1 MRTRVLSA
9 VLGAAIGLL
18 GTVAVAAPAQ
28 AAAVCGDQL
37 VGNGG
42 FESGT
47 TPWTQTS
54 GVISAA
60 TAAEP
65 AHGGTM
71 DAWLDGYGSTHTD
84 TLSQALTLP
93 AGCATATLTWW
104 SHVDTTETTT
114 STAYDKLV
122 VQAGTDTLASY
133 SNLDKNTGYAQR
145 TVDVSRYLGQTV
157 TLKVTGTED
166 SSLATNFLLDDFAL
180 TTTGT
185 ANPQSPVVTSP
196 GSQTTA
202 AGQAVSLQVQ
212 ATDPQND
219 ALTWTATGLPAGLA
233 IGASTGKITGTPT
246 TAGTSSVT
254 VTAKDPAGNSGS
266 ATFAWTIGSAPA
278 DSTRTPIKP
287 AYTVNLTSNT
297 AGTTW
302 TGHQSVSFT
311 NGSAT
316 ALPEVYL
323 RLWDNYHGSCPSTPI
338 TVTNVTGGTAAALSV
353 NCTALKITLPGP
365 LAQGQSATIGF
376 DLSIVVPSGADRF
389 GHDGAY
395 NMIGNALP
403 VLAVRD
409 AAGWH
414 LDPYTN
420 NGEAFYS
427 LISDFD
433 VTLVHPTSLLTPA
446 TGSSTETSSGTTTT
460 THAVANKVRDFAW
473 AAGPFAKITT
483 TSGKGVRV
491 NVYSVSGISTSSA
504 NQMLTLAADSIDVHS
519 GRFGDYP
526 YGEVDVVLDNNFWF
540 GGMEYPGFV
549 LDLVSTTALPHE
561 LAHQWFYGIV
571 GDDEYNSPWLDESFT
586 DYATDL
592 YRGVTGS
599 GCGITWQ
606 SSAEKLTNSMA
617 YWDAHSS
624 RYSTVV
630 YNYGK
635 CTLHD
640 LRRLI
645 GDTPMANL
653 LKSYAQS
660 HWYGVST
667 TAEFKAAAQAAAGST
682 DLTSFWASHRVEG

>member
-1 MRTRVLSA
+1 MRSRVLSA
-9 VLGAAIGLL
+9 ALSAAVGLL
-18 GTVAVAAPAQ
+18 GTVVVAAPAE
-28 AAAVCGDQL
+28 AAAVCGDQV

-47 TPWTQTS
+47 APWTQTS

-60 TAAEP
+60 TTAEP

-93 AGCATATLTWW
+93 AGCASASLSWW
-104 SHVDTTETTT
+104 AHVDTKETTT
-114 STAYDKLV
+114 GTAYDKLV
-122 VQAGTDTLASY
+122 VQAGSDTLASY
-133 SNLDKNTGYAQR
+133 SNLDKNTGYVQR

-157 TLKVTGTED
+157 TLKITGTED
-166 SSLATNFLLDDFAL
+166 SSLATNFLLDDFSL

-185 ANPQSPVVTSP
+185 SNPQSPVVTSP
-196 GSQTTA
+196 GAQSSA

-212 ATDPQND
+212 ATDPQSD

-233 IGASTGKITGTPT
+233 IGASTGRITGTPT

-266 ATFAWTIGSAPA
+266 ATYAWTITAAPA
-278 DSTRTPIKP
+278 DSTRTPISP

-323 RLWDNYHGSCPSTPI
+323 RLWDNYHGSCPTTPI
-338 TVTNVTGGTAAALSV
+338 TVTNVTGGTASALSV
-353 NCTALKITLPGP
+353 NCTAMKVTLPSP

-395 NMIGNALP
+395 SMIGNALP

-409 AAGWH
+409 GAGWH

-420 NGEAFYS
+420 NGESFYTV
-427 LISDFD
+427 IGDFD

-446 TGSSTETSSGTTTT
+446 TGSSTETTSGTTTT
-460 THAVANKVRDFAW
+460 THAVAIKVRDFAW

-640 LRRLI
+640 LRRTI
-645 GDTPMANL
+645 GDTAMANL

-667 TAEFKAAAQAAAGST
+667 TAEFKAAAQVAAGST

>member
-1 MRTRVLSA
+1 MRSRVLSA
-9 VLGAAIGLL
+9 ALSAAVGLL
-18 GTVAVAAPAQ
+18 GTVVVAAPAE
-28 AAAVCGDQL
+28 AAAVCGDQV

-47 TPWTQTS
+47 APWTQSS

-60 TAAEP
+60 TSAEP

-93 AGCATATLTWW
+93 AGCASASLSWW
-104 SHVDTTETTT
+104 AHVDTKETTT

-133 SNLDKNTGYAQR
+133 SNLDKNAGYVQR

-157 TLKVTGTED
+157 TLKITGTED
-166 SSLATNFLLDDFAL
+166 SSLATNFLLDDFSL

-185 ANPQSPVVTSP
+185 SNPQSPVVTSP
-196 GSQTTA
+196 GAQSSA

-233 IGASTGKITGTPT
+233 IGAGTGKITGTPT

-266 ATFAWTIGSAPA
+266 ATFAWTITAAPA
-278 DSTRTPIKP
+278 DSTRTPINP

-323 RLWDNYHGSCPSTPI
+323 RLWDNYHGSCPTTPI

-353 NCTALKITLPGP
+353 NCTAMKITLPSP

-409 AAGWH
+409 GAGWH

-420 NGEAFYS
+420 NGEAFYTV
-427 LISDFD
+427 IGDFD

-446 TGSSTETSSGTTTT
+446 TGSSTETTSGSTTT
-460 THAVANKVRDFAW
+460 THATAAKVRDFAW

-592 YRGVTGS
+592 YRGITGS

-640 LRRLI
+640 LRRTI
-645 GDTPMANL
+645 GDTAMANL

>member
-1 MRTRVLSA
+1 MRSRVLPA
-9 VLGAAIGLL
+9 VLGVAIGLL

-28 AAAVCGDQL
+28 AAAACGDQI

-42 FESGT
+42 FEIGT
-47 TPWTQTS
+47 TPWTQTT
-54 GVISAA
+54 GVITAA
-60 TAAEP
+60 TTAQP

-71 DAWLDGYGSTHTD
+71 LARLDGTGGTHTD
-84 TLSQALTLP
+84 TLSQSLTLP
-93 AGCATATLTWW
+93 AGCASATLSWW
-104 SHVDTTETTT
+104 QHIDTKETTT
-114 STAYDKLV
+114 STKYDKLV
-122 VQAGTDTLASY
+122 VQAGSDTLASY

-157 TLKVTGTED
+157 TLKITGTED
-166 SSLATNFLLDDFAL
+166 SSLATNFVLDDFSL
-180 TTTGT
+180 TTAGT
-185 ANPQSPVVTSP
+185 AQSPVVTSP
-196 GSQTTA
+196 GAQTGA
-202 AGQAVSLQVQ
+202 VGQAVSLQIQ
-212 ATDPQND
+212 ASDPQGD
-219 ALTWTATGLPAGLA
+219 ALTYSAAGLPAGLT
-233 IGASTGKITGTPT
+233 IGAGTGKITGTPT

-254 VTAKDPAGNSGS
+254 VTAQDPGGNRGS
-266 ATFAWTIGSAPA
+266 ATFTWTISAAPS
-278 DSTRTPIKP
+278 DSTRTPVNP

-297 AGTTW
+297 AGDTW

-323 RLWDNYHGSCPSTPI
+323 RLWDNYHGSCPTTPI
-338 TVTNVTGGTAAALSV
+338 TVTNVTGGTPSALSV
-353 NCTALKITLPGP
+353 DCTALKITLPAP
-365 LAQGQSATIGF
+365 LAQGQSATVGF
-376 DLSIVVPSGADRF
+376 DLKIVVPSGADRF

-409 AAGWH
+409 GAGWH

-420 NGEAFYS
+420 NGESFYTV
-427 LISDFD
+427 ISDFD
-433 VTLVHPTSLLTPA
+433 VTLVHPASLLTPA
-446 TGSSTETSSGTTTT
+446 TGTSTETTSGSTTT
-460 THAVANKVRDFAW
+460 THAVAAKVRDFAW
-473 AAGPFAKITT
+473 AAGPFAKIST

-504 NQMLTLAADSIDVHS
+504 NSMLTLGADSVDVHA

-526 YGEVDVVLDNNFWF
+526 YGELDVVLDNNFWF

-549 LDLVSTTALPHE
+549 LDLVSNVALPHE
-561 LAHQWFYGIV
+561 IAHQWFYGIV
-571 GDDEYNSPWLDESFT
+571 GDDEYTSPWLDESFT

-592 YRGVTGS
+592 YRGITGS

-645 GDTPMANL
+645 GDTAMANL

>member
-1 MRTRVLSA
+1 VLSA
-9 VLGAAIGLL
+9 ALSAAVGLL
-18 GTVAVAAPAQ
+18 GTVVVAAPAE
-28 AAAVCGDQL
+28 AAAVCGDQV

-47 TPWTQTS
+47 APWTQSS

-60 TAAEP
+60 TSAEP

-93 AGCATATLTWW
+93 AGCASASLSWW
-104 SHVDTTETTT
+104 AHVDTKETTT

-133 SNLDKNTGYAQR
+133 SNLDKNTGYVQR
-145 TVDVSRYLGQTV
+145 TVDVSRYLGQTI
-157 TLKVTGTED
+157 TLKITGTED
-166 SSLATNFLLDDFAL
+166 SSLATNFLLDDFSL

-185 ANPQSPVVTSP
+185 SNPQSPVVTSP
-196 GSQTTA
+196 GAQSSA

-233 IGASTGKITGTPT
+233 IGAGTGKITGTPT

-266 ATFAWTIGSAPA
+266 ATFTWTITAAPA
-278 DSTRTPIKP
+278 DSTRTPINP

-323 RLWDNYHGSCPSTPI
+323 RLWDNYHGTCPTTPI
-338 TVTNVTGGTAAALSV
+338 TVTNVTGGTASALSV
-353 NCTALKITLPGP
+353 DCTAMKITLPSP

-409 AAGWH
+409 GAGWH

-420 NGEAFYS
+420 NGESFYTV
-427 LISDFD
+427 IGDFD

-446 TGSSTETSSGTTTT
+446 TGSSTETTSGSTTT
-460 THAVANKVRDFAW
+460 THATAAKVRDFAW

-592 YRGVTGS
+592 YRGITGS

-640 LRRLI
+640 LRRTI
-645 GDTPMANL
+645 GDTAMANL